1 MRKLPVIIAAASM
14 LGVFPALAQT
24 GSQPPIGMNRDL
36 GGIKGGLEHRPYGYE
51 REGEMHRRHEG
62 GVQRGV
68 RGQAMQEGCKYIT
81 VRQRQGDT
89 VTIRRFKRCD

>member
-1 MRKLPVIIAAASM
+1 MS
-14 LGVFPALAQT
+14 
-24 GSQPPIGMNRDL
+24 RDL
-36 GGIKGGLEHRPYGYE
+36 GGFKGSHGGHGSYGYE
-51 REGEMHRRHEG
+51 RQGEMRHHG
-62 GVQRGV
+62 A

>member
-1 MRKLPVIIAAASM
+1 MKKLPVIIAAAST
-14 LGVFPALAQT
+14 LCVFPALGQT

-36 GGIKGGLEHRPYGYE
+36 GGTKGGLGSSLGEHKSYGYE
-51 REGEMHRRHEG
+51 REGGIRRG
-62 GVQRGV
+62 GAGA